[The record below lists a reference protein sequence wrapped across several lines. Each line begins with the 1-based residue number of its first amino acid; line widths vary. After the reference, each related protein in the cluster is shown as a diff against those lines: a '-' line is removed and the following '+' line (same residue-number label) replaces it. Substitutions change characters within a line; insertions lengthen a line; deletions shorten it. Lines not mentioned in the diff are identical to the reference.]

1 MSVIEKD
8 YLPQFAAEAV
18 RDFEILKHLFEQE
31 GHIYGSTYGN
41 IAELIRSAAHIVL
54 PMNGE
59 IYRDKYK
66 EFTQEECVSSGVMPH
81 LVTTFEYPINKY
93 YFADPDT
100 EWAESYYAPDAIL
113 VVALDHK
120 LSATYDRGFYTKGGV
135 DIDIPYKRDPFT
147 AIPLARY
154 GNGFYGENN
163 RELRWTLLKHYVST
177 LIPLHFHDVNG
188 GQVTNLNLIDIFTKE
203 PAVKK
208 EYGET
213 VQESEIG
220 EDIQNA
226 LSINLSGLDAV
237 VQACH
242 SLRVGATLEAR
253 KEKSYTRS
261 RTFEK
266 KGVGGFEYHVLKLP
280 TGTVKETLGSRVGS
294 DKDGPRYHFR
304 RAHLRTLSAGTQTFV
319 RSCFV
324 GNKEKG
330 VVEKEY
336 NIPKAQA

>member
-18 RDFEILKHLFEQE
+18 RDFEILKHLPER
-31 GHIYGSTYGN
+31 GHIYGS

-81 LVTTFEYPINKY
+81 FVTTFEYPINKH

-100 EWAESYYAPDAIL
+100 ELAESCEVPDATL

-120 LSATYDRGFYTKGGV
+120 LSSTYDRGVYTKEGI
-135 DIDIPYKRDPFT
+135 DIDTPYKRDPFT
-147 AIPLARY
+147 AMHLARF
-154 GNGFYGENN
+154 GKGFYGESN
-163 RELRWTLLKHYVST
+163 RELRWVLTSHYVST
-177 LIPLHFHDVNG
+177 LIPLYFRDVNG
-188 GQVTNLNLIDIFTKE
+188 RQGTDLNLIDVFTRE
-203 PAVKK
+203 SAVKR

-213 VQESEIG
+213 VSESEIA
-220 EDIQNA
+220 DVQDV

>member
-1 MSVIEKD
+1 MSVVEKD

-18 RDFEILKHLFEQE
+18 RDFEILKRHPEK
-31 GHIYGSTYGN
+31 GYIYKS

-93 YFADPDT
+93 YFSDPDT
-100 EWAESYYAPDAIL
+100 ELAESYDAPDAVL
-113 VVALDHK
+113 VLAVDHK
-120 LSATYDRGFYTKGGV
+120 LSPAYDRESYNKEG
-135 DIDIPYKRDPFT
+135 IDMDTPYKRDPLT
-147 AIPLARY
+147 SIHLARF
-154 GNGFYGENN
+154 GKGFYGESN
-163 RELRWTLLKHYVST
+163 RELRWVLTSHYVST
-177 LIPLHFHDVNG
+177 LIPLYFRDVNG
-188 GQVTNLNLIDIFTKE
+188 KQGTDLNLIDIFTRE
-203 PAVKK
+203 SAVKRK
-208 EYGET
+208 YGET
-213 VQESEIG
+213 VPESEID
-220 EDIQNA
+220 DIQDA
-226 LSINLSGLDAV
+226 LSINLAGLDAV

-261 RTFEK
+261 RTLEK

-280 TGTVKETLGSRVGS
+280 TGTVRETLGSRVGS
-294 DKDGPRYHFR
+294 DRDGPRYHFR
-304 RAHLRTLSAGTQTFV
+304 RAHLRTLSTGTQTFV

-336 NIPKAQA
+336 NLPKVQE